1 MPLASKAVSIA
12 LDVSH
17 NFLYTNVGMG
27 AKEEDL
33 LTFFYLLMLD
43 LQEYQAMMLCVI
55 FSP

>member
-1 MPLASKAVSIA
+1 MSAASAPRYKYFVHMPLASKAVSIA

-33 LTFFYLLMLD
+33 LSAQLAMD
-43 LQEYQAMMLCVI
+43 L
-55 FSP
+55 S